1 MPTSPSWDEMFT
13 IEPPPARRSA
23 GMAAFVPRKTPLAF
37 TSMTRSHSAAVVSSS
52 RPAAPTPALLTST
65 SSFPKRRSAVAT
77 ARSQS
82 LSLVTSRLTN
92 TASPPLAPIPAAT
105 AAPSASRMSPMT
117 IRAPSCAKSRASTAP
132 IPRAPP
138 LMRATLPASLIAAS
152 CARCPEDVSPLSC
165 HRPRRPRPTPPGR
178 SGVDYTPAVIISR
191 SVADNLTKASWI
203 RRMFEEGARLKQERG
218 ADKVFDFT
226 LGNPEIEPPPAVLA
240 AAKRVLESDA
250 PHLHAY
256 MPNAGHPRVREAV
269 AGRLRQ
275 ATGLPYTANH
285 VLMTVGA
292 GAALNTVL
300 KALLDSGDE
309 VLTVAPYFAEYTF
322 YAENHGG
329 KLVVVPPKADLT
341 PDVAKLAAA
350 ITPRTRA
357 ILVNSPNNPSGVIYP
372 ASTFVEI
379 EALLARAARPIVLIS
394 DEPYR
399 ALVFDNVKVPEV
411 PPLVTRSIVATSWS
425 KSLAIPGE
433 RIGYLAFSPR
443 MAEAADLFEACSF
456 TSRVLGFVNAPAL
469 WQWVV
474 AEVGDQV
481 IDVAPYR
488 EKRDLMYEG
497 LTRIGYQCVKP
508 QGAFYVFPRTPID
521 DDVAFVRLLADEGVL
536 TVPGSGFGMPGHIRI
551 SLTVERDTVVRALP
565 GFERAFHRARGE
577 PF

>member
-1 MPTSPSWDEMFT
+1 M
-13 IEPPPARRSA
+13 I
-23 GMAAFVPRKTPLAF
+23 
-37 TSMTRSHSAAVVSSS
+37 
-52 RPAAPTPALLTST
+52 
-65 SSFPKRRSAVAT
+65 
-77 ARSQS
+77 
-82 LSLVTSRLTN
+82 
-92 TASPPLAPIPAAT
+92 
-105 AAPSASRMSPMT
+105 
-117 IRAPSCAKSRASTAP
+117 SRA
-132 IPRAPP
+132 
-138 LMRATLPASLIAAS
+138 
-152 CARCPEDVSPLSC
+152 VS
-165 HRPRRPRPTPPGR
+165 
-178 SGVDYTPAVIISR
+178 
-191 SVADNLTKASWI
+191 DNLTKASWI

-240 AAKRVLESDA
+240 AARRVLESDVR
-250 PHLHAY
+250 HLHAY
-256 MPNAGHPRVREAV
+256 MPNAGHPHVRAAV
-269 AGRLRQ
+269 ARRLVA

-292 GAALNTVL
+292 GGALNTVL
-300 KALLDSGDE
+300 KALLDPGDE
-309 VLTVAPYFAEYTF
+309 VVTVAPFFAEYFF

-329 KLVVVPPKADLT
+329 RLVGVPPKDDLT
-341 PDVAKLAAA
+341 PDVAALEAA

-372 ASTFVEI
+372 ASTFVDL
-379 EALLARAARPIVLIS
+379 EAMLGRAARPIVLIS

-399 ALVFDNVKVPEV
+399 ALVFDDVAPPEV

-443 MAEAADLFEACSF
+443 MPEAAELFEACTF

-488 EKRDLMYEG
+488 EKRDLMYDG
-497 LTRIGYQCVKP
+497 LTRIGYRCVKP

-521 DDVAFVRLLADEGVL
+521 DDVAFVRLLAEEGVL
-536 TVPGSGFGMPGHIRI
+536 AVPGSGFGMPGHIRI

-565 GFERAFHRARGE
+565 GFERAFRRARGDGV
-577 PF
+577 

>member
-1 MPTSPSWDEMFT
+1 M
-13 IEPPPARRSA
+13 I
-23 GMAAFVPRKTPLAF
+23 
-37 TSMTRSHSAAVVSSS
+37 
-52 RPAAPTPALLTST
+52 
-65 SSFPKRRSAVAT
+65 
-77 ARSQS
+77 SQT
-82 LSLVTSRLTN
+82 VT
-92 TASPPLAPIPAAT
+92 
-105 AAPSASRMSPMT
+105 
-117 IRAPSCAKSRASTAP
+117 
-132 IPRAPP
+132 
-138 LMRATLPASLIAAS
+138 
-152 CARCPEDVSPLSC
+152 
-165 HRPRRPRPTPPGR
+165 
-178 SGVDYTPAVIISR
+178 
-191 SVADNLTKASWI
+191 DNLKKASWI

-240 AAKRVLESDA
+240 AARRVLDSDA

-256 MPNAGHPRVREAV
+256 MPNAGHPRVRAAV
-269 AGRLRQ
+269 AKRMEA

-292 GAALNTVL
+292 GGALNTVL
-300 KALLDSGDE
+300 KALLDPGDE
-309 VLTVAPYFAEYTF
+309 VITVAPFFAEYTF

-329 KLVVVPPKADLT
+329 RLVVVPPMADLT
-341 PDVAKLAAA
+341 PDVARLEAA
-350 ITPRTRA
+350 ITPKTRA

-372 ASTFVEI
+372 AATFTAI
-379 EALLARAARPIVLIS
+379 EAVLARAARPIVLIS

-399 ALVFDNVKVPEV
+399 ELVFDDVPVPQV
-411 PPLVTRSIVATSWS
+411 PPLVTRAIVATSWS

-443 MAEAADLFEACSF
+443 MPEAAELFEACTF

-497 LTRIGYQCVKP
+497 LRRIGYECVKP
-508 QGAFYVFPRTPID
+508 QGAFYVFPRTPLD

-536 TVPGSGFGMPGHIRI
+536 TVPGSGFGMAGHIRI
-551 SLTVERDTVVRALP
+551 SLTVDRETIVRALP
-565 GFERAFHRARGE
+565 GFERAFRKARAS
-577 PF
+577 

>member
-1 MPTSPSWDEMFT
+1 
-13 IEPPPARRSA
+13 
-23 GMAAFVPRKTPLAF
+23 
-37 TSMTRSHSAAVVSSS
+37 
-52 RPAAPTPALLTST
+52 
-65 SSFPKRRSAVAT
+65 
-77 ARSQS
+77 
-82 LSLVTSRLTN
+82 
-92 TASPPLAPIPAAT
+92 
-105 AAPSASRMSPMT
+105 
-117 IRAPSCAKSRASTAP
+117 
-132 IPRAPP
+132 
-138 LMRATLPASLIAAS
+138 
-152 CARCPEDVSPLSC
+152 
-165 HRPRRPRPTPPGR
+165 
-178 SGVDYTPAVIISR
+178 
-191 SVADNLTKASWI
+191 
-203 RRMFEEGARLKQERG
+203 
-218 ADKVFDFT
+218 
-226 LGNPEIEPPPAVLA
+226 
-240 AAKRVLESDA
+240 
-250 PHLHAY
+250 
-256 MPNAGHPRVREAV
+256 
-269 AGRLRQ
+269 
-275 ATGLPYTANH
+275 
-285 VLMTVGA
+285 MTVGA

-300 KALLDSGDE
+300 KALLDPGDE
-309 VLTVAPYFAEYTF
+309 VLTVAPFFAEYTF

-379 EALLARAARPIVLIS
+379 EALLVRSTRPIVLIS

-399 ALVFDNVKVPEV
+399 ALVFDDVVVPEV
-411 PPLVTRSIVATSWS
+411 PPLVARSIVATSWS
-425 KSLAIPGE
+425 KALAIPGE

-443 MAEAADLFEACSF
+443 MPEAAELFEACTF

-497 LTRIGYQCVKP
+497 LIRIGYQCVKP

-536 TVPGSGFGMPGHIRI
+536 TVPGSGFGMSGHIRI

-565 GFERAFHRARGE
+565 GFERAFHRARQAQA
-577 PF
+577 